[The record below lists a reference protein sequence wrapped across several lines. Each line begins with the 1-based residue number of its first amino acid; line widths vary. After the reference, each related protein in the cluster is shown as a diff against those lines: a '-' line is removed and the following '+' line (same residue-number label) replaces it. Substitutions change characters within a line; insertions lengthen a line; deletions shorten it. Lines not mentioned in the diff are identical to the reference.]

1 MKILDQRS
9 DRAERKVAAE
19 DGSDLLL
26 LFDDDELLAMLKDC
40 VTETKEASCFVE
52 RLDQLGEVGKRTGQ
66 AIDFVERFRKA
77 SHTVT

>member
-9 DRAERKVAAE
+9 DRAERKVATE
-19 DGSDLLL
+19 DGSDLL

-77 SHTVT
+77 SHTVA